1 MRLML
6 IMCRLITKYCG
17 FTTNKKPRAMSM
29 GLFRLQDPWGEGC
42 CFGKNRPALGADT
55 GPGRCAI
62 KRLILNLKQTYSVFM
77 LQNNF

>member
-1 MRLML
+1 
-6 IMCRLITKYCG
+6 
-17 FTTNKKPRAMSM
+17 MSM
-29 GLFRLQDPWGEGC
+29 GLFRLQDPWGEGY